1 MATRNRDT
9 YSGEPTGSPEGDST
23 MRRPLLST
31 LAFLALA
38 TSASA
43 GTLSTPYFF
52 NGGTGAQNV
61 CVAINVGKKPIEVL
75 VEAVPFEGGTIGT
88 ETCTL
93 VPLGALT
100 NVPDADGE
108 CEASIDNAGYCRF
121 TAPGSAGAVAKSL
134 RAVLINR
141 LTIAPFE
148 IHAVVEAR

>member
-1 MATRNRDT
+1 
-9 YSGEPTGSPEGDST
+9 

-43 GTLSTPYFF
+43 GTISTPYFF
-52 NGGTGAQNV
+52 RGGNDAQNV

-100 NVPDADGE
+100 SVPDADGE
-108 CEASIDNAGYCRF
+108 CEASVNDAGYCRF
-121 TAPGSAGAVAKSL
+121 TAPGSVGAVAKSL
-134 RAVLINR
+134 RAVIVNR
-141 LTIAPFE
+141 LTLAPFT
-148 IHAVVEAR
+148 INGVAEAR